1 MLLARDLHGPALGPA
16 TVLTIGAFDGLHLGH
31 QVLLAHVI
39 ERAAELECASAVIS
53 FEPLPRQVVAPVPL
67 LRLQTAACKIQQL
80 DQLGLDHLLLLRFNR
95 ALMALSP
102 EEFVEAVLVRRMHA
116 REVWVGPD
124 FRFGRKRSGDVATLE
139 ALGERHGFAVQR
151 CLPQLSGT
159 TRVSASAIR
168 QALAD
173 SDFLQARQ
181 LLGRPYRFSRRVVR
195 GRQLGRQ
202 LGFPTANLRWPS
214 PVTNFSGIFAVRV
227 SGRGLHHHP
236 AIASLGTRPT
246 VGGIEP
252 LLEVHLFDF
261 DGDLYGHRL
270 EVEFVAK
277 QRDELKFDSL
287 EALVAQMH
295 ADCAQ
300 ARRLLN

>member
-1 MLLARDLHGPALGPA
+1 MGPA
-16 TVLTIGAFDGLHLGH
+16 TVLAIGAFDGLHLGH
-31 QVLLAHVI
+31 QALLAHVI
-39 ERAAELECASAVIS
+39 ERATELECAAAVVS
-53 FEPLPRQVVAPVPL
+53 FEPLPRQVVSPLPL
-67 LRLQTAACKIQQL
+67 LRLQTAAAKIQQL
-80 DQLGLDHLLLLRFNR
+80 DQLGLDQLLLLRFNR
-95 ALMALSP
+95 ALMELTPAA
-102 EEFVEAVLVRRMHA
+102 FVESVLVRRMHA

-124 FRFGRKRSGDVATLE
+124 FRFGRQRSGDVATLE
-139 ALGERHGFAVQR
+139 ALGEQHGFAVQR
-151 CLPQLSGT
+151 CQPTLSGQL
-159 TRVSASAIR
+159 RVSASTIR

-173 SDFLQARQ
+173 SDFLLARQ
-181 LLGRPYRFSRRVVR
+181 LLGRPFRFSRRVVR

-214 PVTNFSGIFAVRV
+214 PAAPFSGIFAVRV

-246 VGGIEP
+246 VGGTEP

-261 DGDLYGHRL
+261 DGDLYGQRI

-295 ADCAQ
+295 ADCDQ
-300 ARRLLN
+300 ARKLLA